1 MGASVDTL
9 RRRRR
14 QELQIPDD
22 YPYSTITDAELDE
35 IVREIKRAHFK
46 ARARVRESLHRVD
59 PEGVIQRWQPL
70 IPQRQYHVSGPNALW
85 HLDGNHKLIHGLSH
99 SWRIVRTIELQLS

>member
-9 RRRRR
+9 RRRR

-70 IPQRQYHVSGPNALW
+70 IPEDNIMFQVPMRFGIWMAIISLFTAYHIFGV
-85 HLDGNHKLIHGLSH
+85 
-99 SWRIVRTIELQLS
+99 